1 MLHYIIRRLLL
12 SIPLLIGITVI
23 TFLIIHLT
31 PGSPVVLQT
40 SMNAK
45 VSAET
50 QDRLK
55 KLYGLDKPIPV
66 QYVLWIKRLVTGDFG
81 DSFVDMRPVSEKI
94 LERLPATLEL
104 NILSLLIIFG
114 VAVPLGIY
122 SASRSDTL
130 PDKIFTVGTFASYS
144 LPSFWLG
151 LLIMLIFG
159 LRLNWLPISGM
170 NDMNAEYLPF
180 FPRLLGHLHHL
191 IAPLFVS
198 SFNGFASI
206 SRYTRS
212 SMLEVLRQ
220 DYIRTARA
228 KGLPSS
234 LVLGKHALRNAL
246 LPIITIVGLT
256 IPGLIGGS
264 FIIETIFAWPGLGR
278 LGFESAMSFDYPVIM
293 AVATVGAVLTLL
305 GNLIA
310 DILYAWADPRI
321 RFGKAGS

>member
-1 MLHYIIRRLLL
+1 MPVPTTTGRPRSAGLSRCSIEAKKASMSRWAMTGYMILLKSTERPWSKRNVWAKSLLVSAFRAYKRYNNNVFHHIWDRKEALLLHYIIRRLLL

-180 FPRLLGHLHHL
+180 F
-191 IAPLFVS
+191 
-198 SFNGFASI
+198 
-206 SRYTRS
+206 
-212 SMLEVLRQ
+212 
-220 DYIRTARA
+220 
-228 KGLPSS
+228 
-234 LVLGKHALRNAL
+234 
-246 LPIITIVGLT
+246 
-256 IPGLIGGS
+256 
-264 FIIETIFAWPGLGR
+264 
-278 LGFESAMSFDYPVIM
+278 
-293 AVATVGAVLTLL
+293 
-305 GNLIA
+305 
-310 DILYAWADPRI
+310 
-321 RFGKAGS
+321 